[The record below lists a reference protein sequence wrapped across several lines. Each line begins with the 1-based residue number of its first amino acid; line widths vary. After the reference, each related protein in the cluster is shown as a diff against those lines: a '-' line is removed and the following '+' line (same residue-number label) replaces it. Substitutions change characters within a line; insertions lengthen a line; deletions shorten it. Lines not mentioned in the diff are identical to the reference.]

1 MSIRKKALYA
11 AMAATAVASLST
23 AYAAWDN
30 GGNGVISFG
39 SGNPGKIIFLD
50 QVRPAER
57 NAGRGTDGVLYNSY
71 ALNSASYKVR
81 NTIPAGSNPSTTY
94 NAKRHGAKV
103 TTINSEGPLVW
114 SQISKSDGSPC
125 AMNETV
131 CPSPGQ
137 ISASNACSYHKVKV
151 TAAGEA
157 GFSSEQ
163 SISVAGAEVSNSF
176 ASGVSLTKEWESG
189 WQACQAEGSSNSC
202 PIDYNLSFNAVNYAT
217 TENRSKF
224 GWQKFKINASKFYFF
239 NRYSTADQDFCIN
252 KVKGDYQAGNALI
265 EPKMG
270 GCVLKSTSIV
280 PTWERYERMPIK
292 DTASVPTNV
301 PQCRT
306 IKGN

>member
-30 GGNGVISFG
+30 GGTGVITFG

-50 QVRPAER
+50 QVRPAEK
-57 NAGRGTDGVLYNSY
+57 NAGRGTDRFLYNSY
-71 ALNSASYKVR
+71 ALNSALYYVR

-94 NAKRHGAKV
+94 NAKRHGAIV

-114 SQISKSDGSPC
+114 SQISKSNGAPC
-125 AMNETV
+125 RVNDPV

-137 ISASNACSYHKVKV
+137 VSASNACSYHKVKV
-151 TAAGEA
+151 TASGEA

-163 SISVAGAEVSNSF
+163 TISVAGAEVNNSIG
-176 ASGVSLTKEWESG
+176 AGVSLTKEWESG
-189 WQACQAEGSSNSC
+189 WQACQAEGSSHSC
-202 PIDYNLSFNAVNYAT
+202 PAEMNLSYNAVNYAT

-239 NRYSTADQDFCIN
+239 NRYSDADKAFCVN
-252 KVKGDYQAGNALI
+252 KVKGDYQAGNLLT

-292 DTASVPTNV
+292 NTASLPTNV

-306 IKGN
+306 IKGS